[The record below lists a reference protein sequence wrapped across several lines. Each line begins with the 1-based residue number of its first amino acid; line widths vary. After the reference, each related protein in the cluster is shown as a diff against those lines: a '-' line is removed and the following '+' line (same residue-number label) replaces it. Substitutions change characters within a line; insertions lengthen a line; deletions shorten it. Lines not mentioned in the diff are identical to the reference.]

1 MEQSSSIDDNSLPTA
16 PVSAL
21 GGVSWYPAPP
31 KEEIPLENV
40 QNAMEK
46 VKFENENVVEFDQVW
61 KETGV
66 KYTVSNK
73 WQGIDKKKME
83 SAKRERVHGVEVRK
97 LPKGHPLAGEF
108 GLFAAK
114 RFSRFDIVGE
124 YTGKIVGDQIGG
136 HYVAVLEDKD
146 YNDSLGI
153 DAEKTGNEMR
163 FINSYLNVDFE
174 ANVVMKTVYIN
185 TFPHIVIVCKKD
197 IEVGDEFLLDYGE
210 EYTKAYLTPKPVTQS
225 NVSAEVL
232 QKALPFGDSDSDSD
246 A

>member
-1 MEQSSSIDDNSLPTA
+1 MDLIAQTETPLDDSHPNE
-16 PVSAL
+16 VQ
-21 GGVSWYPAPP
+21 WYPSPP
-31 KEEIPLENV
+31 VKEIPV
-40 QNAMEK
+40 EK
-46 VKFENENVVEFDQVW
+46 LQHVFEKMKVEDIDPF

-66 KYTVSNK
+66 KYTTNNK
-73 WQGIDKKKME
+73 WQSISKEKIKTCT
-83 SAKRERVHGVEVRK
+83 RERIHGVEIRR

-114 RFSRFDIVGE
+114 CFSRFDIVGE

-174 ANVVMKTVYIN
+174 PNVIMKTVYVN
-185 TFPHIVIVCKKD
+185 TYPHIVIVCKKD
-197 IEVGDEFLLDYGE
+197 IEMGDEFLLDYGE
-210 EYTKAYLTPKPVTQS
+210 EYTKAYITKKQTVIEKNIPT
-225 NVSAEVL
+225 EVAH
-232 QKALPFGDSDSDSD
+232 KALPYCDSTSSSDSEKEE
-246 A
+246 